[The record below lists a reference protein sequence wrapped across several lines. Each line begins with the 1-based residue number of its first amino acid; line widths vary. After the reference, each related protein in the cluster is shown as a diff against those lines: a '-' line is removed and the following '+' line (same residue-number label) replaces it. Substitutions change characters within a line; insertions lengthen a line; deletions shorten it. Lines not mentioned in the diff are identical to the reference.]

1 MPRCSG
7 PSSLMVDGAGGLIFF
22 LVLSAFGTTLSRL
35 FYTVPQRVKAPAFN
49 STERSPRPDC

>member
-22 LVLSAFGTTLSRL
+22 LVSSAFGTTLAQL
-35 FYTVPQRVKAPAFN
+35 FYTVPQRVKVPAFN
-49 STERSPRPDC
+49 STGRSPRPGC